1 MLEGGAAATS
11 AVEAL
16 LKDGR
21 DHDVISFGSGEKGQ
35 FFLEPMP
42 VQFTQSN
49 FGLSKPV
56 DFSASFLNHFF

>member
-16 LKDGR
+16 FKDGW

-49 FGLSKPV
+49 FGLS
-56 DFSASFLNHFF
+56 